1 MFNYSTPVEKPYWEK
16 AVQKR
21 ILLQQANFD
30 SPLAFR
36 YQLIYQG
43 YTV

>member
-1 MFNYSTPVEKPYWEK
+1 MICLAPVIVKYM
-16 AVQKR
+16 KR